1 MRPGNGEWDS
11 NKKEHGSQRVARPE
25 AQGRFDEKRSG
36 VWEIALPIQNR
47 EVLNWGVQRM
57 SVFRDVTAV
66 ASATTL
72 TFRWV
77 WGTIDPQR
85 SEPAPRTEGR

>member
-47 EVLNWGVQRM
+47 EVLNWG
-57 SVFRDVTAV
+57 A
-66 ASATTL
+66 
-72 TFRWV
+72 
-77 WGTIDPQR
+77 
-85 SEPAPRTEGR
+85 